1 MTILTSLLIAT
12 QGLLPSPT
20 PLSIGA
26 QGLLQVDSGPPPPP
40 PVVARDLPG
49 GFTSRPIR
57 KVEIRGVSAK
67 ITTSGVEVT
76 ISASVQ
82 AQGNRAAA
90 QAATPSQH
98 ISTALQAT
106 GNITNL
112 SANRIKPS
120 ISTSFEIVGCEEDD
134 EAAIRMLAQA
144 ALEEFYLQSIV
155 DSYDD

>member
-26 QGLLQVDSGPPPPP
+26 QGLLQIDSGPPPPP

-57 KVEIRGVSAK
+57 KVEIRGVTARL
-67 ITTSGVEVT
+67 TTDGVEVT

-82 AQGNRAAA
+82 AQGNRAAT

-98 ISTALQAT
+98 ISTALMAQ
-106 GNITNL
+106 GNTTNL

-144 ALEEFYLQSIV
+144 ALEEFYLQNIV